1 MYLSLQL
8 KHNPFSR
15 LFYISSNEIF
25 FTAGCAEILELEL
38 TVDVV
43 LLPHDVFGLYF
54 DVSAYGL
61 LFEWANSSSLIRAN
75 SMVSRSVHSLN
86 FWTLAEMSAFNP
98 PKKVPINAFCGQP
111 TTRLANFSNSF

>member
-8 KHNPFSR
+8 KHKPFPL
-15 LFYISSNEIF
+15 LFCISSHEIL
-25 FTAGCAEILELEL
+25 FTAGYAEVLELEL

-61 LFEWANSSSLIRAN
+61 LFEWASSSSRIRTN
-75 SMVSRSVHSLN
+75 SMVSRSVRGLN
-86 FWTLAEMSAFNP
+86 FRTSVEMSAFNP
-98 PKKVPINAFCGQP
+98 PKKVLINAFCGHP